1 MALVVRGDDVWTQLL
16 RSFAR
21 LVALGNPRVMMA
33 KSVEDAL
40 RWLAPAG
47 ASTADDMSAF
57 WNFVEASSVDQVG

>member
-1 MALVVRGDDVWTQLL
+1 
-16 RSFAR
+16 
-21 LVALGNPRVMMA
+21 MMA